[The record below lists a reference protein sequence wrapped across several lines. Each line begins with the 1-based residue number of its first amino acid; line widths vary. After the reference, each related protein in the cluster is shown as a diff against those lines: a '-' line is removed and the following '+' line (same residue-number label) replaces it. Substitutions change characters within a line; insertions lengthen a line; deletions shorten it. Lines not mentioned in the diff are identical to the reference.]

1 MLATGCWIMQ
11 SSARDFCGLVPDISS
26 IMSYSPLTP
35 LDGRI
40 AVVTGGARGIGF
52 ETVTA
57 LKENGATVVIVDINN
72 EAGTKAAQELD
83 VDFFQVDLTQ
93 SNQVTRLATDVRS
106 KHGRIDI
113 AFNNA
118 GMGVNVPS
126 EQCTDQDWH
135 RVIDINLNAVFYCC
149 REFGK
154 VMLEQEK
161 GSIINTASMSG
172 IISNTPQPQAAY
184 NVSKA
189 GVIMLTKSLAG
200 EWAKSGVR
208 VNSISPGY
216 IGTEMTKLGMSNA
229 DWHRDWLHF
238 TPMGRLGEPREVA
251 SVVVF
256 LASDASSYF
265 TGSNLVVDGGYTC
278 W

>member
-1 MLATGCWIMQ
+1 
-11 SSARDFCGLVPDISS
+11 
-26 IMSYSPLTP
+26 MSYSPLTP
-35 LDGRI
+35 LEDQV

-52 ETVTA
+52 ESAKA
-57 LKENGATVVIVDINN
+57 LKENGAKVVIVDINA
-72 EAGTKAAQELD
+72 EAGEKAAKDLG
-83 VDFFQVDLTQ
+83 VDFAKTDLTK
-93 SNQVTRLATDVRS
+93 SPEVAKLAADIRS

-118 GMGVNVPS
+118 GIAVNAPS
-126 EQCTDQDWH
+126 EECTDEDWH
-135 RVIDINLNAVFYCC
+135 RVININLHAVFYCC

-154 VMLEQEK
+154 VMLDQGK

-172 IISNTPQPQAAY
+172 IISNTPQPQSAY

-200 EWAKSGVR
+200 EWAKRGVR

-216 IGTEMTKLGMSNA
+216 VGTEMTKLGMANS
-229 DWHRDWLHF
+229 DWYPDWMKF
-238 TPMGRLGEPREVA
+238 TPMGRVGEPREIA
-251 SVVVF
+251 TAVVY

>member
-1 MLATGCWIMQ
+1 
-11 SSARDFCGLVPDISS
+11 
-26 IMSYSPLTP
+26 MSYSPLTP
-35 LDGRI
+35 LDGRVAI
-40 AVVTGGARGIGF
+40 VTGGARGIGL
-52 ETVTA
+52 ETAKA
-57 LKENGATVVIVDINN
+57 LKENGARIVIVDINA
-72 EAGTKAAQELD
+72 EASEKAAKELD
-83 VDFFQVDLTQ
+83 ADFVRTDLTH
-93 SNQVTRLATDVRS
+93 SAEVGRLAGEGRS
-106 KHGRIDI
+106 KHGRVDI

-118 GMGVNVPS
+118 GIAVNAPS
-126 EQCTDQDWH
+126 EECSDEDWH
-135 RVIDINLNAVFYCC
+135 KVINVNLHAVFYCC

-154 VMLEQEK
+154 VMLEQGK

-172 IISNTPQPQAAY
+172 IISNTPQPQSAY

-200 EWAKSGVR
+200 EWAKRGVR

-216 IGTEMTKLGMSNA
+216 IGTDMTKAGMETPE
-229 DWHRDWLHF
+229 WQWEWLKF
-238 TPMGRLGEPREVA
+238 PPMGRVRQPREVSTA
-251 SVVVF
+251 VVY

>member
-1 MLATGCWIMQ
+1 
-11 SSARDFCGLVPDISS
+11 
-26 IMSYSPLTP
+26 MSYSPLTP

-40 AVVTGGARGIGF
+40 AVVTGGARGIGL
-52 ETVTA
+52 ESVRA
-57 LKENGATVVIVDINN
+57 LKENGATVVIVDINKD
-72 EAGTKAAQELD
+72 AGTKAAEELN
-83 VDFFQVDLTQ
+83 VDFFQADLTQ
-93 SNQVTRLATDVRS
+93 SNQVSILAADVRS

-118 GMGVNVPS
+118 GTAVNVPS
-126 EQCTDQDWH
+126 EECTDEDWH
-135 RVIDINLNAVFYCC
+135 KVISINLNAVFYCC

-154 VMLEQEK
+154 VMLEQGK

-172 IISNTPQPQAAY
+172 IISNTPQPQSAY
-184 NVSKA
+184 NASKA
-189 GVIMLTKSLAG
+189 AVIMLTKSLAG
-200 EWAKSGVR
+200 EWASRGVR

-216 IGTEMTKLGMSNA
+216 IGTEMTKIGMSNA
-229 DWHRDWLHF
+229 DWYREWLQF
-238 TPMGRLGEPREVA
+238 TPMRRVGEPREVA
-251 SVVVF
+251 SAVVF

>member
-1 MLATGCWIMQ
+1 MT
-11 SSARDFCGLVPDISS
+11 
-26 IMSYSPLTP
+26 YSPLTP
-35 LDGRI
+35 LDGRVAI
-40 AVVTGGARGIGF
+40 VTGGARGIGL
-52 ETVTA
+52 ETAKA
-57 LKENGATVVIVDINN
+57 LKENGAHIVIVDINA
-72 EAGTKAAQELD
+72 EAGEKAAKD
-83 VDFFQVDLTQ
+83 IGADFMRTDLTR
-93 SNQVTRLATDVRS
+93 SDAVRKLAAGVRS

-118 GMGVNVPS
+118 GIAVNAPS
-126 EQCTDQDWH
+126 EECSDDDWH
-135 RVIDINLNAVFYCC
+135 RVININLHAVFYCC

-154 VMLEQEK
+154 VMLEQGK

-172 IISNTPQPQAAY
+172 IISNTPQPQSAY

-200 EWAKSGVR
+200 EWAKRGVR

-216 IGTEMTKLGMSNA
+216 IGTEMTKLGMTNSDWYA
-229 DWHRDWLHF
+229 DWLKF
-238 TPMGRLGEPREVA
+238 TPMGRVGEPREVA
-251 SVVVF
+251 TAVVY

>member
-1 MLATGCWIMQ
+1 
-11 SSARDFCGLVPDISS
+11 
-26 IMSYSPLTP
+26 MSYSPLTS
-35 LDGRI
+35 LDGRVAI
-40 AVVTGGARGIGF
+40 VTGGARGIGL
-52 ETVTA
+52 ETAKA
-57 LKENGATVVIVDINN
+57 LQENGAKIVIVDINV
-72 EAGTKAAQELD
+72 EAGEKAANELD
-83 VDFFQVDLTQ
+83 ADFVRTDLTR
-93 SNQVTRLATDVRS
+93 SDEVSRLATEVRS

-118 GMGVNVPS
+118 GIAINAPS
-126 EQCTDQDWH
+126 EECSDEDWH
-135 RVIDINLNAVFYCC
+135 KVININLHAVFYCC

-154 VMLEQEK
+154 VMLDQGK

-172 IISNTPQPQAAY
+172 IISNTPQPQSAY

-200 EWAKSGVR
+200 EWAKRGVR

-216 IGTEMTKLGMSNA
+216 IGTEMTKAGMSTSV
-229 DWHRDWLHF
+229 WSREWVQF
-238 TPMGRLGEPREVA
+238 KPVGRLGEPREVA
-251 SVVVF
+251 SVWLF

-265 TGSNLVVDGGYTC
+265 TGSNLVVDGGYTS